1 MAVSLKITDPQI
13 LNLLMGI
20 LVKEKPVNM
29 GKGTEKIYCITRDE
43 EGNFRVP
50 VPLAR
55 QLWNIQTPD
64 YTQLP
69 RKQIS
74 CSIVLGAGGREHQI
88 PTYQRLAEVMIA
100 YKAAFLSSFCG
111 FGKTLFGVKLFADL
125 GLCTAVL
132 TDSTVIFP
140 QWVKVLKE
148 STNAVVCEIKSPVD
162 VLPPADIYVMMIT
175 ACQKMSPKIL
185 EPVKLLLVDEALYFL
200 TPCRI
205 PGILNFTPC
214 YTLGLCAEV
223 KRADGMHCFLPHIF
237 GNTVIRRIS
246 DKPFTVFRVETQ
258 FKPTVKQM
266 RYGGRMDWNLVLESL
281 ADNKERNDMIVRL
294 CREIPDS
301 KIIVG
306 TKRKTQAKYLYD
318 ELEKLGEKVGL
329 LIEKATSFPQCRV
342 LIGTYSKMGK
352 GVDVK
357 NLCENWEGEVF
368 DVAILALDLTNP
380 EQFVGRVFRHNN
392 PVVYDIVDDFSTLRK
407 HFEKERVPWYLTRN
421 GTIHKIAL

>member
-1 MAVSLKITDPQI
+1 MAVSLKITDPQT

-20 LVKEKPVNM
+20 LVKEKAVNM
-29 GKGTEKIYCITRDE
+29 GKGTEKIYCITKDE

-69 RKQIS
+69 RRQIS
-74 CSIVLGAGGREHQI
+74 CNIVLGAGDKEYQI
-88 PTYQRLAEVMIA
+88 PTYQKLAEAMITT
-100 YKAAFLSSFCG
+100 KSAFLSLQCG
-111 FGKTLFGVKLFADL
+111 GGKTMVGVKLFADM
-125 GLCTAVL
+125 GLKTAMV

-140 QWVKVLKE
+140 QWVKVIKE

-162 VLPPADIYVMMIT
+162 VLPEADIYIMMIT
-175 ACQKMSPKIL
+175 ACQKISPRVL
-185 EPVKLLLVDEALYFL
+185 EPIKMLIIDESTYML

-281 ADNKERNDMIVRL
+281 ADNKERNDMLVRL
-294 CREIPDS
+294 CRELPDS

-329 LIEKATSFPQCRV
+329 LIEKATSFPQCRI